1 MNKKLKLIIMLI
13 ILIFVIPYLG
23 IRMPVK
29 RIEKDI
35 DTTQGSKSL
44 VNEDSKEIYVQES
57 PDIPGWIVVGE
68 DGVLFNNDTQDYEKI
83 FAVGNMP
90 ESINNDLLRNTFVL
104 KGKYLGK
111 KKYGN
116 LVAGCFDVEEW
127 GTLGKIKRGENNN
140 LSSSSLT
147 ILDYIS
153 AEKIGTFK
161 IEDLSDVD

>member
-1 MNKKLKLIIMLI
+1 MNKKLKIII
-13 ILIFVIPYLG
+13 ILLILILVIPYLL

-35 DTTQGSKSL
+35 NTTQGSKRL
-44 VNEDSKEIYVQES
+44 VNEDSNEIYVQES

-68 DGVLFNNDTQDYEKI
+68 DGVLFNQDTQDYEKI

-104 KGKYLGK
+104 KGKYIGK
-111 KKYGN
+111 KKYGDC
-116 LVAGCFDVEEW
+116 VASCFDVEEW
-127 GTLGKIKRGENNN
+127 GTLGEIKRGENAN
-140 LSSSSLT
+140 LSNSSLT

-161 IEDLSDVD
+161 IEDLSDVN